1 MADVLEQAEVDAL
14 LAAVD
19 AGQVNSSADAGDSR
33 ASAALSGKPTQDYDF
48 KRPERVSKDQ
58 LRALEAIHDAFARNL
73 GASLSGFLRTI
84 IEIRVNS
91 IEQLTYSEF
100 IHSLPNPTSFNLL
113 EGDGLDGQLC
123 LEISPLIIYPIID
136 RLLGGSSS
144 EMFVPQRPLTAIE
157 QRLVNRLTDRALA
170 TLSESWTNL
179 VPVKFRLTAT
189 ESNPQLVQI
198 VPPNEVVVI
207 IVFEIKMGART
218 GNMSLCI
225 PFNVIEPLM
234 GRLANQSWLNY
245 RRKESPAGQTAQVR
259 HNIKAA
265 AIDVHAYLARA
276 TITVSELMNLQPG
289 DILTTDKLASGEVLL
304 QVEGLNKF
312 AGRVGKLRGHRAIKI
327 TRRTERGE
335 EL

>member
-1 MADVLEQAEVDAL
+1 MADVLEQSEVDAL

-19 AGQVNSSADAGDSR
+19 GGQVEAGADGPGGT
-33 ASAALSGKPTQDYDF
+33 AATTVSDKPVQDYDF

-58 LRALEAIHDAFARNL
+58 LRALEAIHEGFARNL

-84 IEIRVNS
+84 IEIRVGS

-100 IHSLPNPTSFNLL
+100 IRSLPNPTSFNLL

-144 EMFVPQRPLTAIE
+144 EIFVPQRPLTAIE

-170 TLSESWTNL
+170 TLTESWSHL

-207 IVFEIKMGART
+207 IVFEIKMGTRT

-245 RRKESPAGQTAQVR
+245 RRKESPASQTALVR
-259 HNIKAA
+259 ENIKSAA
-265 AIDVHAYLARA
+265 MEIRAFLAKS
-276 TITVSELMNLQPG
+276 TITVNELMNLQPG
-289 DILTTDKLASGEVLL
+289 DVLTTDKAASGEIIL
-304 QVEGLNKF
+304 QIEGLNKY
-312 AGRVGKLRGHRAIKI
+312 AGRVGQLRGHRAIKVS
-327 TRRTERGE
+327 RRTDRG
-335 EL
+335 